1 MKKKIGGIQSVTIGD
16 QTFNVADFE
25 NTKPMTFT
33 INLDKEYL
41 EQYAKQQRDKLLN
54 DSKIAFIRFDVQ

>member
-1 MKKKIGGIQSVTIGD
+1 MKKIGGIESITIGD

-33 INLDKEYL
+33 INLDKEYW
-41 EQYAKQQRDKLLN
+41 EQYAKQQRDKLFE
-54 DSKIAFIRFDVQ
+54 KAKVQFIDIDI